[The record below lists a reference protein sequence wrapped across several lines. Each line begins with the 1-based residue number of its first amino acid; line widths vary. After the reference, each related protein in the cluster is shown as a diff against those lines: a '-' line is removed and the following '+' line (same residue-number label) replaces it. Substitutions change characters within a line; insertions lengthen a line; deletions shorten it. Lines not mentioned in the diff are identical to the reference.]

1 MTLGAALGSFF
12 LIFVCLG
19 VAGACG
25 LIARSI
31 APPILP
37 EKSTAF
43 AWGFAFGPI
52 GIAVVAWRRGRTKE
66 QAVGSAF

>member
-31 APPILP
+31 APPLFP
-37 EKSTAF
+37 DKSTAF

-52 GIAVVAWRRGRTKE
+52 GIAVVAWGRGRTKE